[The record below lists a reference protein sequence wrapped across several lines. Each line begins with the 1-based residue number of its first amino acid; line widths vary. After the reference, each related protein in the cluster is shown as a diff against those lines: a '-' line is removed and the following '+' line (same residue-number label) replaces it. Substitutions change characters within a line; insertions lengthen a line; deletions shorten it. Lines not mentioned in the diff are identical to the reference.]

1 MVSLKDNK
9 NEINPNEMLNFT
21 VGPVMSSDKVRKIG
35 GTQTPYFRNDEFS
48 QVMFENE
55 ELMKEFVYAS
65 ENSRTVFITG
75 SGTAA
80 MEAVVMNVF
89 DQNDKVLIV
98 NGGGFGQRFVDL
110 CNLHEVSNEEIK
122 LDWGE
127 DIAENILNQYVDKGF
142 TSFLVNICETS
153 SGVKYNLDLI
163 GDFCRKNNLFL
174 VVDAIS
180 SFLADPINMV
190 EQNID
195 VIITGSQKALA
206 CPPGVSIIVL
216 GEDAL
221 NRVVNI
227 NSKSMYFDLKDA
239 LKNGERGQTPFTPA
253 VTTLLQ
259 INARLK
265 EIKSHGGVEEE
276 IKRISNLANDFRLRI
291 EDLPMEIKC
300 NHLGNAVTAVY
311 CNSPQEIV
319 DTLKKEYFIWV
330 NPSGGEVGNKMF
342 RVGHIGNLTIKD
354 NDKLIEALHDLEKR
368 GILK

>member
-1 MVSLKDNK
+1 MASLKENK
-9 NEINPNEMLNFT
+9 NEINSNEMLNFT
-21 VGPVMSSDKVRKIG
+21 VGPVMSSDNVRKIG
-35 GTQTPYFRNDEFS
+35 GEQTPYFRNDEFS
-48 QVMFENE
+48 EVMFENE
-55 ELMKEFVYAS
+55 KLMKEFVYAS

-80 MEAVVMNVF
+80 MEATVMNVF
-89 DQNDKVLIV
+89 NSEDKLLIV

-110 CNLHEVSNEEIK
+110 CNLHEIPNEELK

-127 DIAENILNQYVDKGF
+127 DITEDILSQYENKGF

-153 SGVKYNLDLI
+153 SGVRYNLDLI

-216 GEDAL
+216 GENAL
-221 NRVVNI
+221 KRVEN
-227 NSKSMYFDLKDA
+227 NKSKSMYLDLKDT

-259 INARLK
+259 INARLN
-265 EIKSHGGVEEE
+265 EIKSQGGVEAE
-276 IKRISNLANDFRLRI
+276 IKRIYALASDFRKRI
-291 EDLPMEIKC
+291 EDLPMGIKC
-300 NHLGNAVTAVY
+300 KHLGNAVTAVY
-311 CNSPQEIV
+311 CNSPHGVV
-319 DTLKKEYFIWV
+319 DTLKKEYSIWV
-330 NPSGGEVGNKMF
+330 NPSGGETGNQMF
-342 RVGHIGNLTIKD
+342 RVGHIGDLTIKD
-354 NDKLIEALHDLEKR
+354 NDKLIEELCDAEASGR
-368 GILK
+368 FN